1 MPSPAST
8 WRCGICSASRKE
20 PVYQL
25 LGGAVR
31 DELVFYATGAR
42 PDIAKELGFI
52 GGKMPLHHGPAEG
65 AEGLKKI
72 SPYSPTCAAKSATI
86 SG

>member
-1 MPSPAST
+1 M
-8 WRCGICSASRKE
+8 RGE

-25 LGGAVR
+25 LGGPVR
-31 DELVFYATGAR
+31 ARLQFYATGAR
-42 PDIAKELGFI
+42 PDLAKEMGFI

-65 AEGLKKI
+65 EEGLEKNL
-72 SPYSPTCAAKSATI
+72 AKLPIMRERVGRT